1 MTLSHLPYKDLLHA
15 TSVSKHWHSTTRE
28 FPSLERNLFLR
39 PQRAAPDH
47 LDWTYN
53 LSLLSPYTPI
63 ITAQPTTKSKTIV
76 TLHPSLKPDTF
87 MRTYIRMHQDYNTFL
102 ITSPSMFLSQPP
114 LKKVKID
121 FNDRTITLVR
131 DKGIAFGDVR
141 AAIDKLHSQYPGYWR
156 ALKSYLIRAGIA
168 SPAVDAVGDWWSAE
182 ATRRRYRMV
191 GNAFDVR
198 IDAEGVVAE
207 VAIEVKEAREA
218 QVRA

>member
-1 MTLSHLPYKDLLHA
+1 
-15 TSVSKHWHSTTRE
+15 
-28 FPSLERNLFLR
+28 
-39 PQRAAPDH
+39 
-47 LDWTYN
+47 
-53 LSLLSPYTPI
+53 
-63 ITAQPTTKSKTIV
+63 
-76 TLHPSLKPDTF
+76 
-87 MRTYIRMHQDYNTFL
+87 MHQDYNTFL